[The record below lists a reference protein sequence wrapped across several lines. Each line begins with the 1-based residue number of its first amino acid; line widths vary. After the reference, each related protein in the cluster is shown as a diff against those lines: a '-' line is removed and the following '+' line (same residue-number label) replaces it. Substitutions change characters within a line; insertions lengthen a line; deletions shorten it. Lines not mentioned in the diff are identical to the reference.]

1 MGGAALALLLLVAV
15 AEEPCA
21 AQYEEYSVRGFPAAA
36 LEPLQRAYAR
46 ALAQY
51 AGAHWAE
58 SARELEASLRLHRLL
73 RDSEAHCH
81 RRCAAEG
88 DPAEDPLAEGDPA
101 EWEWERELQ
110 LFGRLLRRAGCLRA
124 CKRGLPVFQLRY
136 PPAQTLRD
144 FQRRLPYQY
153 LHYALFK
160 VRRRGVPGGGA
171 NAAQRGAQGA
181 RRVPGS
187 PCSCGLGV
195 GVLQCSGLAFTSS
208 PHPVL
213 HGPLLCLSFCSS
225 VPQPSPAPPQFAP
238 LILHLPM
245 DTPILHRPVPHL
257 HSAPP
262 KSCSRPSC
270 ILLRSPS
277 CSPHPVPPMLG
288 IPPPQAPPSCPC
300 TVARQRHLGR
310 IRQDVRGCAC
320 NWGPSWLPPS
330 TALHGP
336 GPLLSQPLLGVFWG
350 LPVSPILLWIRAS
363 PSTALCGCPWPTWR
377 GFPGDFSRSA
387 VPTFCLQRGR

>member
-181 RRVPGS
+181 RRVPGAALLLWVGGGRPVVLWS
-187 PCSCGLGV
+187 CLHLFPPPCP
-195 GVLQCSGLAFTSS
+195 AR
-208 PHPVL
+208 PP
-213 HGPLLCLSFCSS
+213 PL
-225 VPQPSPAPPQFAP
+225 P
-238 LILHLPM
+238 LILQLCPTAQPC
-245 DTPILHRPVPHL
+245 TPPSLRP
-257 HSAPP
+257 S
-262 KSCSRPSC
+262 SCTSPWTPPSC
-270 ILLRSPS
+270 IAPS
-277 CSPHPVPPMLG
+277 HISTLHPQNPAPVHPASCCAPHPAAPTPYPPCL
-288 IPPPQAPPSCPC
+288 
-300 TVARQRHLGR
+300 
-310 IRQDVRGCAC
+310 
-320 NWGPSWLPPS
+320 
-330 TALHGP
+330 
-336 GPLLSQPLLGVFWG
+336 
-350 LPVSPILLWIRAS
+350 AS
-363 PSTALCGCPWPTWR
+363 PLPGLLHPAPAPWHVSGIW
-377 GFPGDFSRSA
+377 DAS
-387 VPTFCLQRGR
+387 GRM

>member
-181 RRVPGS
+181 RGVPGVALLLWVGGGR
-187 PCSCGLGV
+187 PAVLWSC
-195 GVLQCSGLAFTSS
+195 
-208 PHPVL
+208 PHLFLP
-213 HGPLLCLSFCSS
+213 PR
-225 VPQPSPAPPQFAP
+225 PARPPHLP
-238 LILHLPM
+238 LIL
-245 DTPILHRPVPHL
+245 
-257 HSAPP
+257 
-262 KSCSRPSC
+262 
-270 ILLRSPS
+270 
-277 CSPHPVPPMLG
+277 
-288 IPPPQAPPSCPC
+288 
-300 TVARQRHLGR
+300 
-310 IRQDVRGCAC
+310 
-320 NWGPSWLPPS
+320 
-330 TALHGP
+330 
-336 GPLLSQPLLGVFWG
+336 
-350 LPVSPILLWIRAS
+350 
-363 PSTALCGCPWPTWR
+363 
-377 GFPGDFSRSA
+377 
-387 VPTFCLQRGR
+387 

>member
-1 MGGAALALLLLVAV
+1 MGGAALALPLLLLLAAV

-88 DPAEDPLAEGDPA
+88 GPAEDPPAEGDPA
-101 EWEWERELQ
+101 EREWERELQ

-160 VRRRGVPGGGA
+160 VRRRGGP
-171 NAAQRGAQGA
+171 RGAQMPRNGA
-181 RRVPGS
+181 RRGRAGS
-187 PCSCGLGV
+187 
-195 GVLQCSGLAFTSS
+195 
-208 PHPVL
+208 
-213 HGPLLCLSFCSS
+213 
-225 VPQPSPAPPQFAP
+225 
-238 LILHLPM
+238 
-245 DTPILHRPVPHL
+245 R
-257 HSAPP
+257 
-262 KSCSRPSC
+262 
-270 ILLRSPS
+270 
-277 CSPHPVPPMLG
+277 
-288 IPPPQAPPSCPC
+288 
-300 TVARQRHLGR
+300 
-310 IRQDVRGCAC
+310 
-320 NWGPSWLPPS
+320 
-330 TALHGP
+330 
-336 GPLLSQPLLGVFWG
+336 G
-350 LPVSPILLWIRAS
+350 LP
-363 PSTALCGCPWPTWR
+363 
-377 GFPGDFSRSA
+377 
-387 VPTFCLQRGR
+387 